1 MNHCPEV
8 RAALGRRQASY
19 DPQRKVL
26 TVIAMAKLSH
36 ESVFRLASLF
46 YADMVD
52 AGLLTR
58 SERRLIQSCL
68 NPRCWQGRPAKVPAA
83 RLKLGM
89 NFLMLVVY
97 SRIDKLRRQ
106 YRQSYMTSHLQ
117 KVIPTFLRT

>member
-19 DPQRKVL
+19 GPQRKVL

-52 AGLLTR
+52 VGLLTR
-58 SERRLIQSCL
+58 SERRLIQIIPESQML
-68 NPRCWQGRPAKVPAA
+68 AGAA
-83 RLKLGM
+83 SEGT
-89 NFLMLVVY
+89 
-97 SRIDKLRRQ
+97 SRKTEARHGFPDACCVFEDRQ
-106 YRQSYMTSHLQ
+106 AE
-117 KVIPTFLRT
+117 KAIPTVIYEVAFTESYSLRT